1 MTCEGLQRVLVCLRS
16 LRIDIRTAY
25 KAIWRTYVPT
35 VTVYWRDCTG
45 RQVSWVVK
53 KSFRLTK
60 LKIED
65 EIDNMQTQ
73 N

>member
-1 MTCEGLQRVLVCLRS
+1 M
-16 LRIDIRTAY
+16 
-25 KAIWRTYVPT
+25 
-35 VTVYWRDCTG
+35 VYIYELNGVCTG

-73 N
+73 NWTSYNEIEILKFCLVNTSL

>member
-1 MTCEGLQRVLVCLRS
+1 MFKNLLCSVHNAVYSIKTGSFSIMLLRKNKGEG
-16 LRIDIRTAY
+16 
-25 KAIWRTYVPT
+25 
-35 VTVYWRDCTG
+35 TG

>member
-1 MTCEGLQRVLVCLRS
+1 MIL
-16 LRIDIRTAY
+16 I
-25 KAIWRTYVPT
+25 KTYLIPQT
-35 VTVYWRDCTG
+35 PDATG